1 MENNLDLIPIFFAVD
16 DRYIPFLSVTL
27 KSLIENASKN
37 YYYAI
42 KILYTYVS
50 ENSKRKILKY
60 KSNNVG
66 IEFVDLNYY
75 LEEIKDKLYTR
86 DYFTSATYFR
96 LFIPD
101 LYPQYDKAIYLDSD
115 TIVLGDIS
123 DFYNIDL
130 EDNLLGAIPDA
141 SVRNTPDFIE
151 YVERVVGMA
160 TYKNYFNAGVM
171 IMNLDEMRKFHFEE
185 KFLYL
190 LETVKYA
197 VAQDQDYLNRLC
209 KGRVKII
216 GEEWNRMPMPSNE
229 VKDEDIKLLHFNHM
243 FKPWHFDDVMFQDEF
258 WKYAKETEF
267 YNDILNIKQN
277 YTEQEK
283 FKDREQFQS
292 LLKLCKKETSCVGD
306 DRKYKEQ
313 VEKENEAVIEK
324 SKSRIKILRKI
335 ADYEREGKFDTDVEE
350 DPPSIR
356 LMREDVD
363 YLNKKSSN
371 KIKNKI
377 ANSVGKFFLDDLLK
391 DKKLIIKQIN
401 GLENLKELDSGAVLT
416 CNHFNPFDSFAI
428 EKAFMESGQNKKK
441 KLYKVIREG
450 NYTNFPGLYGFF
462 FRHCDT
468 LPLSSSTQTMI
479 EFLKSVDEILQR
491 KDFILIYPE
500 QSMWWNYKKPKPLK
514 IGAFRFASRNN
525 VPIIPIFITMQDS
538 EIIGDDGFFV
548 QEYIINIENP
558 IYPDEKLS
566 ERENAYKMKDENYEV
581 WKKVY
586 ENFYGIPLEYNTN
599 TNEDENY
606 K

>member
-1 MENNLDLIPIFFAVD
+1 MENNLELIPIFFAVD

-27 KSLIENASKN
+27 KSLIDNASKN

-60 KSNNVG
+60 KSSNVG

-130 EDNLLGAIPDA
+130 EDNLLGAISDA

-151 YVERVVGMA
+151 YVERVIGMS

-401 GLENLKELDSGAVLT
+401 GLENLKNIDSGAVLT

-538 EIIGDDGFFV
+538 EIIGEDGFFV
-548 QEYIINIENP
+548 QEYIINIEKP

-599 TNEDENY
+599 TNKDEN
-606 K
+606 

>member
-171 IMNLDEMRKFHFEE
+171 IMNLDEMRYFHFEE

-216 GEEWNRMPMPSNE
+216 GEEWNRMPIPSSE
-229 VKDEDIKLLHFNHM
+229 VKDENVKLVHFNHM
-243 FKPWHFDDVMFQDEF
+243 FKPWHFDNVMFQDEF
-258 WKYAKETEF
+258 WKYAKQTEF

-283 FKDREQFQS
+283 FKDREQFQG
-292 LLKLCKKETSCVGD
+292 LLKLCEKETSCVGD

-313 VEKENEAVIEK
+313 AEKENETTIEK
-324 SKSRIKILRKI
+324 SKSRINILRKI
-335 ADYEREGKFDTDVEE
+335 ADFEREGKFDTDVEE
-350 DPPSIR
+350 DPPTIR

-363 YLNKKSSN
+363 YLNKKSSSR
-371 KIKNKI
+371 IKNRI

-538 EIIGDDGFFV
+538 EIIGEDGFFV
-548 QEYIINIENP
+548 QEYIINIEKP

-599 TNEDENY
+599 TNKDEN
-606 K
+606 

>member
-1 MENNLDLIPIFFAVD
+1 MENNLELIPIFFAVD

-130 EDNLLGAIPDA
+130 EDNLLGAISDA

-151 YVERVVGMA
+151 YVERVIGMS

-401 GLENLKELDSGAVLT
+401 GLENLKNIDSGAVLT

>member
-1 MENNLDLIPIFFAVD
+1 MENNLELIPIFFAVD

-27 KSLIENASKN
+27 KSLIDNASKN

-60 KSNNVG
+60 KSSNVG

-130 EDNLLGAIPDA
+130 EDNLLGAISDA

-151 YVERVVGMA
+151 YVERVIGMS

-216 GEEWNRMPMPSNE
+216 GEEWNRMPIPSNE

-538 EIIGDDGFFV
+538 EIIGEDGFFV
-548 QEYIINIENP
+548 QEYIINIEKP

-599 TNEDENY
+599 TNKDEN
-606 K
+606 

>member
-1 MENNLDLIPIFFAVD
+1 MV
-16 DRYIPFLSVTL
+16 YIYSSH
-27 KSLIENASKN
+27 KQIASHKRITPGVKN
-37 YYYAI
+37 G
-42 KILYTYVS
+42 
-50 ENSKRKILKY
+50 KRTEPSHLPY
-60 KSNNVG
+60 
-66 IEFVDLNYY
+66 
-75 LEEIKDKLYTR
+75 KLYTPDTVDSTTEKAKEIGVNTHTVVCR
-86 DYFTSATYFR
+86 LYREAKVQEQALMDVRSVLDIANLYNDEILEEACRLALKDFHKITY
-96 LFIPD
+96 
-101 LYPQYDKAIYLDSD
+101 
-115 TIVLGDIS
+115 
-123 DFYNIDL
+123 
-130 EDNLLGAIPDA
+130 
-141 SVRNTPDFIE
+141 NTLMP
-151 YVERVVGMA
+151 Y
-160 TYKNYFNAGVM
+160 
-171 IMNLDEMRKFHFEE
+171 
-185 KFLYL
+185 
-190 LETVKYA
+190 
-197 VAQDQDYLNRLC
+197 
-209 KGRVKII
+209 VKILSKDKI
-216 GEEWNRMPMPSNE
+216 FSNE
-229 VKDEDIKLLHFNHM
+229 
-243 FKPWHFDDVMFQDEF
+243 
-258 WKYAKETEF
+258 T
-267 YNDILNIKQN
+267 
-277 YTEQEK
+277 T
-283 FKDREQFQS
+283 
-292 LLKLCKKETSCVGD
+292 
-306 DRKYKEQ
+306 
-313 VEKENEAVIEK
+313 IEK

-335 ADYEREGKFDTDVEE
+335 ADFEREGKFDTDVEE

-525 VPIIPIFITMQDS
+525 VPIIPIFRTMQDS
-538 EIIGDDGFFV
+538 EIIGEDGFFV
-548 QEYIINIENP
+548 QEYIINIEKP

-599 TNEDENY
+599 TNKDEN
-606 K
+606 

>member
-1 MENNLDLIPIFFAVD
+1 MENNLELIPIFFAVD

-130 EDNLLGAIPDA
+130 EDNLLGAISDA

-151 YVERVVGMA
+151 YVERVIGMS

-538 EIIGDDGFFV
+538 EIIGEDGFFV
-548 QEYIINIENP
+548 QEYIINIEKP

-599 TNEDENY
+599 TNKDEN
-606 K
+606 

>member
-1 MENNLDLIPIFFAVD
+1 MENNLELIPIFFAVD

-130 EDNLLGAIPDA
+130 EDNLLGAISDA

-151 YVERVVGMA
+151 YVERVIGMS

-267 YNDILNIKQN
+267 YNDILNLKQN

-401 GLENLKELDSGAVLT
+401 GLENLKNIDSGAVLT

-538 EIIGDDGFFV
+538 EIIGEDGFFV
-548 QEYIINIENP
+548 QEYIINIEKP

-599 TNEDENY
+599 TNKDEN
-606 K
+606 